1 MLYRELYPL
10 IEKYNKTLR
19 ATDSR
24 FCGAVKISHG
34 DGSVLF
40 YEYAFAR
47 IFHDGGT
54 TWVCVFTEHH
64 GCYIYDLEDL
74 NGYRQYKM
82 SWADP
87 SDDITKEEL
96 EALQ

>member
-10 IEKYNKTLR
+10 IEKYNKMLL
-19 ATDSR
+19 ATDPR
-24 FCGAVKISHG
+24 FCGAVRISHE

-40 YEYAFAR
+40 YEYAFTR
-47 IFHDGGT
+47 IFHDGET

-64 GCYIYDLEDL
+64 GFHIYDLEDL
-74 NGYRQYKM
+74 NGYRHYKM
-82 SWADP
+82 SWVEP
-87 SDDITKEEL
+87 IDDITKEEL